1 MGLTASGPIVN
12 EVLKIAEDSRD
23 SITIILAGYEDRI
36 QGGGQCHLLRGL
48 ECFRMFRQGGGGSG
62 INDTM
67 GVAQDE
73 MTTKLFAFDPGLKSR
88 FQANSCFS
96 LHELFITRSRWPLGS
111 WTGSAL

>member
-88 FQANSCFS
+88 FQADSCLPS
-96 LHELFITRSRWPLGS
+96 GTV
-111 WTGSAL
+111 